1 MSLIESQLLSKILDE
16 KNFYVLRK
24 YNIDENDFQAHKDV
38 FLFIRQYV
46 KEQGTVPDFRTVVT
60 QFPDFDYLPG
70 VTDTFKYLCTSLKSR
85 TAKRRAF
92 EILQHQAGD
101 MFKNLSGAEFVRW
114 LKNEVDQLSA
124 IVDVT
129 NTTGTNYATNGK
141 ERKQWY
147 EEMKVK
153 RSGQYI
159 PTPYPSLTQY
169 LGGGFELGDYILL
182 MAFTNRGKS
191 WLASQ
196 MGAHAWLNGF
206 GVLHYS
212 PELTKRQQSARLDTL
227 IGHFNNVALRRG
239 KLENEEDYFRF
250 LEEKFSEKNEVP
262 YIIKTMEDLPE
273 GLSLEV
279 IEADLQM
286 NENIQMVIIDGFN
299 LMDHGG
305 GKMREKMTQTSRR
318 LRQLFGRYNVAGL
331 VVHHTPGQAE
341 RENKEEDE
349 LGNRIVK
356 PPELDDYSETIA
368 VIQDAA
374 TVLTFDQHDG
384 IGKILIAKAREP
396 HVGEVIELSCNF
408 NLGYIQEASPVDY
421 F

>member
-1 MSLIESQLLSKILDE
+1 MSLVESQLLSKVLDE
-16 KNFYVLRK
+16 QNFYVLRK
-24 YNIDENDFQAHKDV
+24 YNIDEGDFPTQSDV
-38 FLFIRQYV
+38 YAFIRSYV
-46 KEQGTVPDFRTVVT
+46 KEHGDVPDYRTVAAK
-60 QFPDFDYLPG
+60 FPDFDYQPG
-70 VTDTFKYLCTSLKSR
+70 VHDKFSYLCKTLKSK

-92 EILQHQAGD
+92 EILQHQASD
-101 MFKNLSGAEFVRW
+101 RFKQLSGTDFVKW
-114 LKNEVDQLSA
+114 LKEEVDRLDTL
-124 IVDVT
+124 V
-129 NTTGTNYATNGK
+129 NTSSGTGTNYATNGT
-141 ERKQWY
+141 ERRQWY
-147 EEMKVK
+147 EESKVK

-196 MGAHAWLNGF
+196 MGVHAWMKGF
-206 GVLHYS
+206 GILHYS

-227 IGHFNNVALRRG
+227 VGHFSNVDLRRG
-239 KLENEEDYFRF
+239 QLENEAEYFRF
-250 LEEKFSEKNEVP
+250 LEELFNEKNEVP
-262 YIIKTMEDLPE
+262 YIVKTMEDLPD

-279 IEADLQM
+279 IESDLQAH
-286 NENIQMVIIDGFN
+286 ENIQMVIIDGFN

-305 GKMREKMTQTSRR
+305 GKMRDSMTKTSRR

-341 RENKEEDE
+341 KANKEEDE
-349 LGNRIVK
+349 TGMRIVK
-356 PPELDDYSETIA
+356 PPSLDDYSETVA

-396 HVGEVIELSCNF
+396 HVGEVVELNCNF
-408 NLGYIQEASPVDY
+408 NLGYITEASPVNH